1 MNESV
6 SIIGGGLVGSLLGC
20 RLGQLGHQV
29 AIYEKRG
36 DPRKHEVAEGRSIN
50 LAMSLRGWEALE
62 AAGLAAKVREFALPM
77 HGRQLHQQNG
87 STAFQPYGK
96 ENQAIYSVSRHRLN
110 QVLLEEADRHPNCQL
125 HFYKSVEEIDLRN
138 KEITFKTDGGEVYTQ
153 QYEMLVGADGAFSAV
168 RWALQKSPRFNFS
181 QHYLEQ
187 GYKELTIPATADG
200 NFALRPDALHIWPR
214 NMFMLIALP
223 NPDKTFTATLF
234 LDYEGAVSFSALQ
247 TEAEVTHFFVNFFP
261 TAQAVMPDLLHEF
274 AANPVGSLV
283 TTRSNPWSYNNEVLL
298 VGDAAHAIVPFY
310 GQGMNAGFEDVR
322 LLTEQL
328 VQNGHDWSASISLFE
343 QNRIPNAE
351 AIADLAIG
359 NFIEMRDR
367 VADADFLLQKKME
380 AKLQDELPG
389 VWVPQYSMVTFSHTP
404 YATALARGKQQ
415 DALMQQLLKED
426 KVRQNWETIQ
436 LSGHPLIKNYLE
448 QRETALIAD

>member
-110 QVLLEEADRHPNCQL
+110 QVLLEEADRHPKCQL
-125 HFYKSVEEIDLRN
+125 HFYKSVEEIDLRS
-138 KEITFKTDGGEVYTQ
+138 KEITFKTDGGEVFTQ

-214 NMFMLIALP
+214 NKFMLIALP

-247 TEAEVTHFFVNFFP
+247 TEAEVI
-261 TAQAVMPDLLHEF
+261 
-274 AANPVGSLV
+274 
-283 TTRSNPWSYNNEVLL
+283 
-298 VGDAAHAIVPFY
+298 GDAAHAIVPFY